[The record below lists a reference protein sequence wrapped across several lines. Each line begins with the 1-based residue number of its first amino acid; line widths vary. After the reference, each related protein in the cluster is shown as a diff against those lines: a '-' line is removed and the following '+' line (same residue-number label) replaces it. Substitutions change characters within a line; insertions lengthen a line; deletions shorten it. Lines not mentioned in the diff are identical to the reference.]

1 MMPKKATPLNA
12 TKIERLKSDPAK
24 DIELYDG
31 DGLVLRVRK
40 NGTKEW
46 LFKYKSPIS
55 NKRAKMTIGK
65 YPAMSLKDARKE
77 ILSLSEQLSDGNDP
91 KIEKQIQQLDQK
103 MASSNTLESVAAD
116 WLVVKKTTVSERHAE
131 KTWRRLEL
139 HVFPYIGKLPID
151 KVLAPVAIDALKP
164 LVAKGSLDTAHRIG
178 EILNQIM
185 TYAVN
190 TGITDRNPLAGIRS
204 AFPSPDTTNNPTLK
218 PEELN
223 VLMSKLNYANVKIVT
238 RILIE
243 FQLHTMVRPSEAAG
257 ARWDEFDLEANLWT
271 IQSTRMKSNRNHV
284 VPLTDQAISL
294 LQMMQ
299 GISYNSDFVFP
310 SDRNRNAHVNNETA
324 NKALGRMGLKGRLT
338 AHGMRSIASTALNDA
353 RFDSDLIEVCLAH
366 VESNKTK
373 AAYDRAEYVEPR
385 RPLMVWWSNFI
396 EQAATG
402 NMGVASSANVL
413 SFQQANNR

>member
-12 TKIERLKSDPAK
+12 TKIERLKSDPTK
-24 DIELYDG
+24 DLELYDG

-46 LFKYKSPIS
+46 LFKYKSPVTG
-55 NKRAKMTIGK
+55 KRAKMTIGK

-77 ILSLSEQLSDGNDP
+77 ILSLSDQLNDGNDP
-91 KIEKQIQQLDQK
+91 KIEKQIQQLDQI
-103 MASSNTLESVAAD
+103 MASANTLESVAAD
-116 WLVVKKTTVSERHAE
+116 WLVVKKTTISERHAD

-139 HVFPYIGKLPID
+139 HVFPSIGKLPIE

-190 TGITDRNPLAGIRS
+190 TGITDRNPLTGIRS
-204 AFPSPDTTNNPTLK
+204 AFPSPGTTNNPTLK

-257 ARWDEFDLEANLWT
+257 ARWDEFDLEAKLWT
-271 IQSTRMKSNRNHV
+271 IQSARMKSNRNHV
-284 VPLTDQAISL
+284 VPLTDQVVAL

-310 SDRNRNAHVNNETA
+310 SDRNRNTHVNNETA

-366 VESNKTK
+366 VESNKAK

-385 RPLMVWWSNFI
+385 RPLMEWWSSFI

-402 NMGVASSANVL
+402 NMSVASASNVL
-413 SFQQANNR
+413 TFQNAINN

>member
-1 MMPKKATPLNA
+1 MPKKATPLNA
-12 TKIERLKSDPAK
+12 TKIERLKPDPAK
-24 DIELYDG
+24 DLELYDG

-46 LFKYKSPIS
+46 LFKYKSPITE
-55 NKRAKMTIGK
+55 KRAKMTIGK
-65 YPAMSLKDARKE
+65 YPGMSLKDARKE

-103 MASSNTLESVAAD
+103 MASANTLESVAAD
-116 WLVVKKTTVSERHAE
+116 WLVVKKTAISERHAE

-139 HVFPYIGKLPID
+139 HVFPSIGQLPID

-257 ARWDEFDLEANLWT
+257 ARWDEFDLEAKLWT

-284 VPLTDQAISL
+284 VPLSDQAVSL

-310 SDRNRNAHVNNETA
+310 SDRNINTHVNNETA

-338 AHGMRSIASTALNDA
+338 AHGMRSIASTALNNA

-373 AAYDRAEYVEPR
+373 AAYDRAEYIEPR

-402 NMGVASSANVL
+402 NMSVVSSTNVL
-413 SFQQANNR
+413 SFQNVNNN